1 MDGKSA
7 PEFSMTTLC
16 ILEFPQ
22 QPSAQTLWRG
32 EKQGLAGQSKL
43 PKASVSK

>member
-7 PEFSMTTLC
+7 PECNMATLC

-22 QPSAQTLWRG
+22 QPSVQTLLERR
-32 EKQGLAGQSKL
+32 
-43 PKASVSK
+43 KARLGRTEQVA